1 MAGDIDY
8 KKIPKDVEIKDDLLE
23 WYDGLGGD
31 LNAFTRSPD
40 GAMPEEPSHQMEIEI
55 RPKEHD
61 DNEIKKIERQAEYQ
75 KALAFAKAVMV
86 RLERLSIE
94 EKDEE
99 TANKCKKEIEILTK
113 KMLEVITNG
122 KHADRKKT
130 GRDNKSDE
138 KSDEHAG

>member
-1 MAGDIDY
+1 MD
-8 KKIPKDVEIKDDLLE
+8 KKNETLIE

-40 GAMPEEPSHQMEIEI
+40 GAIPEEPSHQMEIEI
-55 RPKEHD
+55 RPKEQDD

-75 KALAFAKAVMV
+75 KALAFAKAVTI
-86 RLERLSIE
+86 RLERLSVE

-113 KMLEVITNG
+113 KLLEVMNG
-122 KHADRKKT
+122 KHTDRKET

-138 KSDEHAG
+138 KSDKHAG